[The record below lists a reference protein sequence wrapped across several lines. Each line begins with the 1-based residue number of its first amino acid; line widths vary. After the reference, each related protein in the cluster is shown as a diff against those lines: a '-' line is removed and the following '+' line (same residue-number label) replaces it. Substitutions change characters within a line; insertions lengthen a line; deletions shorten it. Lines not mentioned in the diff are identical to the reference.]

1 MFFPIGDEQV
11 ERGHKPIFSYLFL
24 AVNILVF
31 IFEISLD
38 AESLNAF
45 TFSFGAIPSEFLHGH
60 QLYSLVTSLFL
71 HGGWGHLLGNML
83 FLWVFADNIEATLG
97 NIRFFIF
104 YIAGGIA
111 ATLFH
116 GLLNP
121 ASDIPL
127 IGASGAISAVL
138 GAYLVY
144 FPHSRI
150 KVLELLLFSS
160 FRVPALAFLGIWIV
174 NQFIAGYGSLSHV
187 AEESAGVAYWAHI
200 GGFVYGIIIGF
211 YTRRIYI
218 PVLSREAAEQDEGY
232 V

>member
-11 ERGHKPIFSYLFL
+11 ERGHKPLFSYLFL

-38 AESLNAF
+38 PVSLNGF
-45 TFSFGAIPSEFLHGH
+45 TEMFGATPDRFLHGE
-60 QLYSLVTSLFL
+60 QLYTLISSLFL

-97 NIRFFIF
+97 NIRFFLF

-150 KVLELLLFSS
+150 KVLFLLLFTS

-174 NQFIAGYGSLSHV
+174 NQFIAGYGSLSSV

-200 GGFVYGIIIGF
+200 GGFIYGIIIGF
-211 YTRRIYI
+211 YTRRIYF
-218 PVLSREAAEQDEGY
+218 PLLSREAEEQNSGY